1 MSKPSV
7 TTQIDRRGVA
17 TVTLVR
23 PERHNAFDDI
33 VIAELS
39 AAFQDVARDERARVM
54 VLAATG
60 KHFSAGA
67 DLAWMRRMG
76 NASYDAN
83 LADAEALAN
92 MLRTL
97 NELPKPTIA
106 RVQGSAWGGALG
118 LICCCDLAVAAGSA
132 TFRFTEVRLGL
143 VPATI
148 SPYVIAAIGPR
159 AARRYFLSAEP
170 IEAETARNLGLLSA
184 AVDESQLDH
193 VVENWIDS
201 LLRNGP
207 QAMAEAKQLIASI
220 AGKTIDD
227 QLVWHTSE
235 TIARMRVSQEG
246 QEGLSAFLEK
256 RPPSWRQAP

>member
-17 TVTLVR
+17 TVTLDR
-23 PERHNAFDDI
+23 PERHNAFDDT
-33 VIAELS
+33 VITELS
-39 AAFQDVARDERARVM
+39 AAFQDLASDDRARVM

-76 NASYDAN
+76 NANYDDN
-83 LADAEALAN
+83 LVDAEALAN
-92 MLRTL
+92 MLRAL
-97 NELPKPTIA
+97 NRLPKPTIA

-118 LICCCDLAVAAGSA
+118 LICCCDLAVAADSA
-132 TFRFTEVRLGL
+132 TFRFSEVRLGL

-170 IEAETARNLGLLSA
+170 IDAETARNLGLLSA
-184 AVDESQLDH
+184 AVNESQLDH
-193 VVENWIDS
+193 VVEHRIDH
-201 LLRNGP
+201 LLQNGP
-207 QAMAEAKQLIASI
+207 EAMTEAKRLIADI
-220 AGKTIDD
+220 AGKAIDD

-235 TIARMRVSQEG
+235 TIARLRVSEEG

-256 RPPSWRQAP
+256 RPPRWRN

>member
-17 TVTLVR
+17 TVILDR
-23 PERHNAFDDI
+23 PERHNAFDDT

-39 AAFQDVARDERARVM
+39 AAFCNVASDHRVRGM

-76 NASYDAN
+76 SANYDTN
-83 LADAEALAN
+83 LEDAEALAN
-92 MLRTL
+92 MLRVL
-97 NELPKPTIA
+97 NQLPKPTIA

-118 LICCCDLAVAAGSA
+118 LICCCDLAVAASSA
-132 TFRFTEVRLGL
+132 TFRFSEVRLGL

-159 AARRYFLSAEP
+159 AARRYFLSAEA
-170 IEAETARNLGLLSA
+170 IDSDTAKLLGLVGEV
-184 AVDESQLDH
+184 VDESQLDQ
-193 VVENWIDS
+193 VVENWIDN
-201 LLRNGP
+201 LLQNGP
-207 QAMAEAKQLIASI
+207 QAMAEAKQLIAEVS
-220 AGKTIDD
+220 GKPLSDE
-227 QLVWHTSE
+227 LLWHISE
-235 TIARMRVSQEG
+235 TIARLRVSEEG
-246 QEGLSAFLEK
+246 REGLSAFLEK
-256 RPPSWRQAP
+256 RPPDWRP

>member
-17 TVTLVR
+17 TVTLNR
-23 PERHNAFDDI
+23 PERHNAFDDT

-39 AAFQDVARDERARVM
+39 AASCNVASDNRVRVM

-76 NASYDAN
+76 NANYDDN

-92 MLRTL
+92 MLRAL
-97 NELPKPTIA
+97 NRLPKPTIA

-118 LICCCDLAVAAGSA
+118 LICCCDLAVAASSA
-132 TFRFTEVRLGL
+132 TFRFSEVRLGL

-148 SPYVIAAIGPR
+148 SPYVIATIGPR

-170 IEAETARNLGLLSA
+170 IDAETARNLGLLSA
-184 AVDESQLDH
+184 AVNESQLDH
-193 VVENWIDS
+193 VVEHWIDH
-201 LLRNGP
+201 LLQNGP
-207 QAMAEAKQLIASI
+207 EAMTEAKRLIADI
-220 AGKTIDD
+220 AGKAIDD

-235 TIARMRVSQEG
+235 TIARLRVSEEG

-256 RPPSWRQAP
+256 RPPRWRN

>member
-17 TVTLVR
+17 TVTLDR

-39 AAFQDVARDERARVM
+39 TAFQDVASDNNVRVM

-60 KHFSAGA
+60 KHFSTGA

-76 NASYDAN
+76 NANYDDN
-83 LADAEALAN
+83 LSDAETLAN
-92 MLRTL
+92 MLRVL

-118 LICCCDLAVAAGSA
+118 LICCCDFAVGASSA
-132 TFRFTEVRLGL
+132 TFRFSEVRLGL

-148 SPYVIAAIGPR
+148 SPYVIAAIGLR
-159 AARRYFLSAEP
+159 AARRYFLSAESITADTARQLGIISEVVDEERLDEVVETWIDQLLNNGP
-170 IEAETARNLGLLSA
+170 SALAET
-184 AVDESQLDH
+184 
-193 VVENWIDS
+193 
-201 LLRNGP
+201 
-207 QAMAEAKQLIASI
+207 KQLIAHV
-220 AGKTIDD
+220 ADKPIDD
-227 QLVWHTSE
+227 QLLWYTSE
-235 TIARMRVSQEG
+235 TIARLRVSPEG
-246 QEGLSAFLEK
+246 REGLSAFLEK
-256 RPPSWRQAP
+256 RLPHWTA